1 MFRNF
6 GTGEIILILVV
17 VMLLFGAKRMPDAAR
32 SLGRSMR
39 IFKSETKALRE
50 DEDESP
56 RAGTVV
62 QEPRQ
67 LDAPAS
73 DATQVR
79 PAADTEHTER

>member
-32 SLGRSMR
+32 SLGRSLR
-39 IFKSETKALRE
+39 IFKSETKALR
-50 DEDESP
+50 DDDQTP
-56 RAGTVV
+56 RTGTIV

-67 LDAPAS
+67 I
-73 DATQVR
+73 DATSPDASQVR
-79 PAADTEHTER
+79 PTAPETERTER

>member
-50 DEDESP
+50 DDDETP
-56 RAGTVV
+56 RTGTVV

-67 LDAPAS
+67 IDASAPDPTQARPAS
-73 DATQVR
+73 
-79 PAADTEHTER
+79 ETERTER

>member
-39 IFKSETKALRE
+39 IFKSETKALRD
-50 DEDESP
+50 DEDEPP
-56 RAGTVV
+56 RTGTVL
-62 QEPRQ
+62 QEQRQ
-67 LDAPAS
+67 IDVPAP
-73 DATQVR
+73 DATQAR
-79 PAADTEHTER
+79 PASETERTER

>member
-50 DEDESP
+50 DDDEP
-56 RAGTVV
+56 PHAGTVV
-62 QEPRQ
+62 PEPRQ
-67 LDAPAS
+67 IDAPAP

-79 PAADTEHTER
+79 PASETERTER

>member
-50 DEDESP
+50 EDEP
-56 RAGTVV
+56 ARAGTVV

-67 LDAPAS
+67 IDVPAP
-73 DATQVR
+73 DATPAR
-79 PAADTEHTER
+79 PAPEAERTER

>member
-67 LDAPAS
+67 IDAPAP
-73 DATQVR
+73 DAGQAR
-79 PAADTEHTER
+79 PAPETERTER

>member
-39 IFKSETKALRE
+39 IFKSETKALRD
-50 DEDESP
+50 DEDEPP
-56 RAGTVV
+56 RTGTVV
-62 QEPRQ
+62 QEQRQ
-67 LDAPAS
+67 IDAAAPDATKARPAS
-73 DATQVR
+73 
-79 PAADTEHTER
+79 ETERTER